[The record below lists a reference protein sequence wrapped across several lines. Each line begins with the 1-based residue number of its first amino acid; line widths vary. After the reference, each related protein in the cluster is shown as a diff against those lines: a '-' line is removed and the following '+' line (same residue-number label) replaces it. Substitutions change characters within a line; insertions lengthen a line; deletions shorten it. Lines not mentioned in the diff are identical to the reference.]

1 MSLRQK
7 MTLADIL
14 GIAGLLLVVAG
25 VYTDGGAPATLAG
38 LAALCGGVFLMFR
51 WKRCP
56 SCGAFLGRSS
66 LPKFCPG
73 CGKEID
79 ADAKRS

>member
-14 GIAGLLLVVAG
+14 GIAGLLLAVAG
-25 VYTDGGAPATLAG
+25 FYTDGGVLIALVG
-38 LAALCGGVFLMFR
+38 LAVLCGSVFLMFR

-56 SCGAFLGRSS
+56 YCGAFLGRGG
-66 LPKFCPG
+66 LPRFCPG

-79 ADAKRS
+79 ADGKRS